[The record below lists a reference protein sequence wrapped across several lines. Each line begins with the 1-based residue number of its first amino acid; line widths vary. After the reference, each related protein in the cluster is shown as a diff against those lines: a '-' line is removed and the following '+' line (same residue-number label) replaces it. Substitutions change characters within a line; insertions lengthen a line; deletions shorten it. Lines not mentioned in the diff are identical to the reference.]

1 VLASVWG
8 VARSGLVLVWERAMV
23 VGQAYT
29 LTACLP
35 YCSRSGR
42 TVDAYRSQRRL
53 LWLIRDGMNIPI
65 PSSLD
70 VSLPF

>member
-1 VLASVWG
+1 
-8 VARSGLVLVWERAMV
+8 VWERAMV

-29 LTACLP
+29 LTAYLP

-42 TVDAYRSQRRL
+42 TVDAYRNQRRL
-53 LWLIRDGMNIPI
+53 LWLIRDGMNISN

-70 VSLPF
+70 VSLPL